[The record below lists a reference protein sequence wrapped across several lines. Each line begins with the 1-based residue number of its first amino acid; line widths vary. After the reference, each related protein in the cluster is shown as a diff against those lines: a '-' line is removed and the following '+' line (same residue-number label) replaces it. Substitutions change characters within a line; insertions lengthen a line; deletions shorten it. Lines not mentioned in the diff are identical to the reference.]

1 MNEIT
6 YIMRTIAA
14 TNRGRYLIGENEI
27 SANEYQDI
35 KAILTRE
42 NLKTYSFDNKEYFER
57 LDGDDKI
64 ITVFEIGTLP
74 AYYPAW
80 IE

>member
-27 SANEYQDI
+27 SETDYQDI

-42 NLKTYSFDNKEYFER
+42 NLKTYSLDNKEYFER
-57 LDGDDKI
+57 LDGGDKI

>member
-6 YIMRTIAA
+6 YIMRTIAE
-14 TNRGRYLIGENEI
+14 TNQERFLLGESEI
-27 SANEYQDI
+27 SANEYQEI

-74 AYYPAW
+74 AYFPAW